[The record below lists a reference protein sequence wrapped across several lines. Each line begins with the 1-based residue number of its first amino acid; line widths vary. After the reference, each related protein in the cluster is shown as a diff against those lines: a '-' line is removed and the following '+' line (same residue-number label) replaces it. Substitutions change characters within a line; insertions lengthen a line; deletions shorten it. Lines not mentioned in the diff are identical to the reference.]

1 MEPTERNDLF
11 IPGYTRRTKPDII
24 TSLLIMGQVVIGV
37 ALAAIAGPLFAHAST
52 THDMPA
58 WWIGGTCLV
67 TGVFL
72 VIGGLTSRRKRIQR
86 LLSSPEPSTDSQK
99 APRDPTMP
107 MLGALL
113 VYKYRVITESQ
124 LQRALEM
131 QRKEKGNHKRLGELL
146 LEMGL
151 ITEAQLRKALDY
163 QQSQS
168 RRFGSSSGRG

>member
-24 TSLLIMGQVVIGV
+24 TSLLIIGQVVVGV
-37 ALAAIAGPLFAHAST
+37 LLAAVAGPLFAHAST
-52 THDMPA
+52 THDVAA

-86 LLSSPEPSTDSQK
+86 LLASPEPSTEPQK
-99 APRDPTMP
+99 ASRDPSMP

-131 QRKEKGNHKRLGELL
+131 QRKQKGNHKRLGDLL

-163 QQSQS
+163 QQSRS
-168 RRFGSSSGRG
+168 RSLGHSAGRG

>member
-24 TSLLIMGQVVIGV
+24 TTLLVTGQVVVGV
-37 ALAAIAGPLFAHAST
+37 GLAAVAGPLFAHAST

-72 VIGGLTSRRKRIQR
+72 VIGGLTSRKKRIQR
-86 LLSSPEPSTDSQK
+86 LLLSPEPSTDSQR

-131 QRKEKGNHKRLGELL
+131 QRKQKGNHERLGDLL

-163 QQSQS
+163 QRSQS
-168 RRFGSSSGRG
+168 RRHNSSTGFR

>member
-24 TSLLIMGQVVIGV
+24 TSLLIIGQVVVGV
-37 ALAAIAGPLFAHAST
+37 LLAAVAGPLFAHAST
-52 THDMPA
+52 THDVAA

-86 LLSSPEPSTDSQK
+86 LLSSPEPSPDQQR
-99 APRDPTMP
+99 APRNPTMP

-113 VYKYRVITESQ
+113 VYKYRAITESQ

-131 QRKEKGNHKRLGELL
+131 QRKEKGDHRRLGDLL

-151 ITEAQLRKALDY
+151 ITEGQLHKALDY
-163 QQSQS
+163 QRSHS
-168 RRFGSSSGRG
+168 RGLGHSAGRG